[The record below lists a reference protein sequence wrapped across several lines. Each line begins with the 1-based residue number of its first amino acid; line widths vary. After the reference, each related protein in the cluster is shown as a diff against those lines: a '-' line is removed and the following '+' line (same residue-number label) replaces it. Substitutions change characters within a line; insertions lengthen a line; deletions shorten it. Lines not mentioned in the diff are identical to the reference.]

1 MDELD
6 GPRVAQA
13 GDPLEPA
20 PNSSVSPGP
29 MRPSPG
35 PMRPSPSA
43 ADVTGVPAGPSHA
56 CTDGRRCRLR
66 FGARVHVQRQ
76 RRLGGR
82 PLFSSISQL
91 IVSYSALHF
100 MFSLGEIAEP
110 VAHLRRCR
118 GLDRKQD
125 ISSLASGR
133 GLAVGCT
140 WSSAV
145 SSSVPTGRLGLENTS
160 NDHFSAARSLPL
172 ILCCFLPSDTALTAG
187 ACAYVRIV
195 RNRRLYRWMFSAG
208 HDYSHD
214 TYLKGIWRRVKR
226 TDGSDPT
233 TTP

>member
-1 MDELD
+1 MRTFREIARSSARGFLCTWHFQAVASADARTSHGTVPQEEEADELD
-6 GPRVAQA
+6 EPRVAQA

-100 MFSLGEIAEP
+100 MLSLGEIAEP

-125 ISSLASGR
+125 ISSL
-133 GLAVGCT
+133 GLAVGCGR
-140 WSSAV
+140 AQYR
-145 SSSVPTGRLGLENTS
+145 VPCRREGLDSRIRVTIT
-160 NDHFSAARSLPL
+160 FLQRAR
-172 ILCCFLPSDTALTAG
+172 C
-187 ACAYVRIV
+187 
-195 RNRRLYRWMFSAG
+195 
-208 HDYSHD
+208 H
-214 TYLKGIWRRVKR
+214 
-226 TDGSDPT
+226 
-233 TTP
+233 